1 MIRPDCIEVYPD
13 RAAWLAARRRL
24 PGSCPHTLTGHYR
37 IGASDIG
44 CILGRSPHGGP
55 WDTWLDKREG
65 RAEEDNAD
73 MAQGRRWERRVLEDY
88 AEATGAEVVSGAW
101 LAHVARGS
109 VEGTA
114 AWTAGEHT
122 LVRHPE
128 HPWAT
133 CSPDGFARMDP
144 DMTGEGPIDPSWCGV
159 ECKAVMDPGAAALWA
174 EETQV
179 IASGHEGAWPAPLHY
194 VLQVYWSLAVTGLP
208 FWDLAAILMPRRG
221 RLVYHRF
228 LADPDLQAALLEQVG
243 AWRQRHLVEGEE
255 PPVDDSEA
263 AWSYYASRDHA
274 APLREATEEE
284 RALAL
289 ELARVQRE
297 LKAAEKSEAR
307 LKNELGQRLQGCAG
321 VALGPSPGRRKKPPR
336 VAWEGGGVQ
345 HHEAKPARTVTVA
358 PHLRV
363 RGVTE
368 EDETP

>member
-1 MIRPDCIEVYPD
+1 MIRPECIEVYPD
-13 RAAWLAARRRL
+13 RAAWLAARRELCDCGER
-24 PGSCPHTLTGHYR
+24 GDICVSGR

-55 WDTWLDKREG
+55 WDVWLDKREG

-109 VEGTA
+109 VEGAA

-128 HPWAT
+128 RPWAT
-133 CSPDGFARMDP
+133 CSPDGFARV
-144 DMTGEGPIDPSWCGV
+144 GEGPRCGV
-159 ECKAVMDPGAAALWA
+159 ECKAVMDPAAAALWA

-179 IASGHEGAWPAPLHY
+179 IEPGHEGAWPAPLHY

-228 LADPDLQAALLEQVG
+228 LAAPALQAALLERVG

-255 PPVDDSEA
+255 LPVDDSEA

-297 LKAAEKSEAR
+297 LKAAEGSERR

-321 VALGPSPGRRKKPPR
+321 VTLGPSPGGRRKPPR
-336 VAWEGGGVQ
+336 IAWEGGGTRTE
-345 HHEAKPARTVTVA
+345 EARPARTYTVA

-363 RGVTE
+363 RGITE
-368 EDETP
+368 EESP